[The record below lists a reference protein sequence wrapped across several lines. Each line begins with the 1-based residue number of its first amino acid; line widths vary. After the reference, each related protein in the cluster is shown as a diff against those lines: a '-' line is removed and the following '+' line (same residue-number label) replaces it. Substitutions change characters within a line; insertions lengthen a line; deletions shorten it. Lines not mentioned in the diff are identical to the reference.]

1 MESITKAAGNRCRSL
16 YHPGGKSYKVFHLFR
31 LHWIGLIILLTIPIP
46 LLKAQLDGG
55 SNLPIIIINTGGQ
68 AIVDEPKIIAD
79 MWIVDN
85 GPGNRN
91 YPTGPFNDYSG
102 KIGIEFRGS
111 SSQSF
116 PKKNYG
122 IEIWDAA
129 GRDTTASILGM
140 PVEGDWVLH
149 GPYSDKSLIR
159 NILAMSIGRDLG
171 RYASRTRLT
180 ELILNG
186 QYQGVYVAMEKIKRD
201 KNRVSIAKLEPHENS
216 GEDLTGGYILKID
229 KFDGSNSGGGWASSY
244 RPPLYR
250 RNDQQIFFQYEY
262 PKGRNITPQQASYI
276 RTFITEFEDAMYGPD
291 FDKLRGGWRDYLDEA
306 SAIDYLIVQ
315 EITRDVDAYRLSTF
329 LYKDRDNRDGKLYF
343 GPIWDFNLAFGNADY
358 CQGGLPT
365 GWAWD
370 FNSYCPDDF
379 WLIPFW
385 WNRFLQ
391 DEMFV
396 ANLKSR
402 WHSLRQGPYSNTAI
416 NARIDSLTVLL
427 DEAKDRNFAKWP
439 VLNQYIWPNNYV
451 GGSYANEIDYLKSWV
466 SSRLEWLDTNIM
478 GLQGVTGME
487 EVSTPGTIRIFPN
500 PFGQELNIHLME
512 AEPGQYRIQCTDLL
526 GKVLSSTTRSVAQ
539 SGTQTIGLDQ
549 GTGLPADLPP
559 GVYLLQVHRDGRPL
573 GVHKVIRQ

>member
-1 MESITKAAGNRCRSL
+1 MELITKAEGNRCRSF
-16 YHPGGKSYKVFHLFR
+16 YYPGGKSYKVFHSFH
-31 LHWIGLIILLTIPIP
+31 LHWIGLIILLTIPIHA
-46 LLKAQLDGG
+46 LKAQLDGG

-159 NILAMSIGRDLG
+159 NILAMSIGRDQG

-229 KFDGSNSGGGWASSY
+229 KFDGSNSGGGWASPY

-276 RTFITEFEDAMYGPD
+276 RTFITEFEDAVYGPD

-370 FNSYCPDDF
+370 FNSFCPDDF

-385 WNRFLQ
+385 WKRFLQ

-396 ANLKSR
+396 ANLKAR
-402 WHSLRQGPYSNTAI
+402 WHSLRQGPYSNVAI
-416 NARIDSLTVLL
+416 NARIDSLTTLL

-439 VLNQYIWPNNYV
+439 VLNQRIWPNNYV

-466 SSRLEWLDTNIM
+466 FSRLDWLDTNIE
-478 GLQGVTGME
+478 GLQGVTGLD
-487 EVSTPGTIRIFPN
+487 EVNTSGTIRIFPN
-500 PFGQELNIHLME
+500 PFGHELKLHLTE

-539 SGTQTIGLDQ
+539 SGTQTISLDQ

-559 GVYLLQVHRDGRPL
+559 GVYLLEVHRDGRPL